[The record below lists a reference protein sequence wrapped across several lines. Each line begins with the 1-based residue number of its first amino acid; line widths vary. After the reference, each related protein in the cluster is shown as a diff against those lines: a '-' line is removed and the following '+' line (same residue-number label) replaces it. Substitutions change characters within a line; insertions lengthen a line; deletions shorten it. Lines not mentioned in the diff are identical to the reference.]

1 MKKLCEKILHF
12 QKKES
17 FKTNISKKSKDPVSV
32 ECWRYDKKSDSI
44 KKVFSF

>member
-1 MKKLCEKILHF
+1 MALHSLLF
-12 QKKES
+12 KGNEES
-17 FKTNISKKSKDPVSV
+17 FNENISRKPKDPVSV